1 MFSAQTV
8 EELTTASQDSTLRF
22 AYFYCTISDTAS
34 QDPRNILG
42 SLVAQLSGY
51 DLSIL
56 DEVRRMHNNVSQNQA
71 HRQPIDLTALDDAI
85 VKCTSGTKPVLL
97 LIDAI
102 NESCETVNI
111 ERLLSTLANRSPNI
125 RILVTTTSVRTS
137 NLPYAKTLNVSAE
150 MMRNDI
156 YAFIQ
161 HRLNQDDTLKSL
173 SAKLK
178 AEIERT
184 LLSKADGS

>member
-1 MFSAQTV
+1 
-8 EELTTASQDSTLRF
+8 
-22 AYFYCTISDTAS
+22 
-34 QDPRNILG
+34 
-42 SLVAQLSGY
+42 
-51 DLSIL
+51 
-56 DEVRRMHNNVSQNQA
+56 MHGNVSQNQA
-71 HRQPIDLTALDDAI
+71 HRKPIDMTALEDAI

-125 RILVTTTSVRTS
+125 HILVTTTSVRTS
-137 NLPYAKTLNVSAE
+137 DLPYAKRLNVSAK
-150 MMRNDI
+150 MIQSDI
-156 YAFIQ
+156 CAFIQ

-178 AEIERT
+178 AEIERN
-184 LLSKADGS
+184 LLFKADGS